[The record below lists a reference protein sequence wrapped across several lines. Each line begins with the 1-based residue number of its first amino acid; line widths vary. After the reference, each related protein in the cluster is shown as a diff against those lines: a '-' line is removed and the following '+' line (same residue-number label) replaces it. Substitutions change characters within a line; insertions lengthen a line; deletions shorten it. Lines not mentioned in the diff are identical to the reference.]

1 MRLARERWV
10 GWAEPKPASEKSGT
24 RMEPPCLDDLRI
36 QEHAIQTERW
46 RYIRYSDGGEELYDH
61 SKDPNEW
68 TNLARN
74 PEFAAMIKR
83 VSVHLPKMNE

>member
-1 MRLARERWV
+1 MTY
-10 GWAEPKPASEKSGT
+10 GFKN
-24 RMEPPCLDDLRI
+24 
-36 QEHAIQTERW
+36 HAIQTERW